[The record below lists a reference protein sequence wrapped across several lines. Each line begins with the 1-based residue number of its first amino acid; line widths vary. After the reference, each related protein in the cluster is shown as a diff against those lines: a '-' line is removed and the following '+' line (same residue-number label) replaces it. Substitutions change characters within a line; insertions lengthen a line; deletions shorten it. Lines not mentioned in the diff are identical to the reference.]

1 MRATVPRLV
10 RVVTRSQLAEIP
22 ARKVVQP
29 LHPQQRSDILQPSL
43 IETLLKR
50 KANSGDT
57 YPSNI
62 RIEPVLTKDT
72 FKDVP
77 TETIMELKEFL
88 KEK

>member
-10 RVVTRSQLAEIP
+10 RVVTRSQLSEIP
-22 ARKVVQP
+22 SRTVVQP
-29 LHPQQRSDILQPSL
+29 LQPQQRSDIAQPSL

-50 KANSGDT
+50 KASLGDK

-62 RIEPVLTKDT
+62 RIEPVLTRDT

-77 TETIMELKEFL
+77 TGTIKELKELL
-88 KEK
+88 KER